1 MRSLQNKTIIKKNV
15 EIQTGKELLHSL
27 LKGEIV
33 NEEGVITQ
41 IDEAMAK
48 EMQRTVEAI
57 ESYYNLL
64 IKKQKI
70 DEQARADSLLNKG
83 MELFNQVTEKY
94 KASAGV
100 DATLSGN
107 QSNAKRVK
115 SRLRNIREDIEE
127 AANLVKIEITTPA
140 APKM

>member
-1 MRSLQNKTIIKKNV
+1 MI
-15 EIQTGKELLHSL
+15 HSL

-70 DEQARADSLLNKG
+70 DE
-83 MELFNQVTEKY
+83 
-94 KASAGV
+94 
-100 DATLSGN
+100 
-107 QSNAKRVK
+107 
-115 SRLRNIREDIEE
+115 
-127 AANLVKIEITTPA
+127 
-140 APKM
+140 

>member
-1 MRSLQNKTIIKKNV
+1 M
-15 EIQTGKELLHSL
+15 

-100 DATLSGN
+100 DATLSRN

-127 AANLVKIEITTPA
+127 AANLVKIEITTPT